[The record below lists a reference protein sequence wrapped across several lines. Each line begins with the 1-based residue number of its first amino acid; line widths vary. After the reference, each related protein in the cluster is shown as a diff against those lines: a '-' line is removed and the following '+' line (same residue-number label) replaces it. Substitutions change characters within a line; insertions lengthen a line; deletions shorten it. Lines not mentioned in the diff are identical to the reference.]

1 MRRLYAFGLVL
12 VPAILVLSFTTASS
26 ASATVLCS
34 TATSP
39 CSGSVYGSGTT
50 VEASLKGTSVL
61 HPPFGNVEC
70 SSSSIKGEV
79 TNPGSEEANV
89 SGTVKT
95 FILSTCNA
103 TVTVLKLGTFKVE
116 APKEGNGTL
125 KLEGFETTVETF
137 GFHCIFSGSASF
149 SLKGG
154 EMASLQGTS
163 LIKRTGGRS
172 GVFCGTEASWT
183 AEYTVTSPAP
193 LYVAGKAGVEWTMG
207 GKSLEGEIEAEYD
220 GPLAVGN
227 SGGVVDCPIGF
238 RLGVGPA
245 GQTVVK
251 QVSVTLTGC
260 KFTGVWAGCIP
271 TNATGT
277 AGKVDIKA
285 TDFDITAVELKYTF
299 QAGCKGGTT
308 FNPKFAEVTA
318 KPKTEPF
325 NNVSLSGTGESGS
338 ESVSI
343 LEELEGST
351 SNTITEVGESTTLAL
366 ME

>member
-12 VPAILVLSFTTASS
+12 VPAILALSFTTASS
-26 ASATVLCS
+26 ASATVLCT

-39 CSGSVYGSGTT
+39 CSGGVYGSGTT
-50 VEASLKGTSVL
+50 IEASLKGTSVL

-70 SSSSIKGEV
+70 SASSIKGEV

-89 SGTVKT
+89 SGAVKT
-95 FILSTCNA
+95 LSLSTCNA
-103 TVTVLKLGTFKVE
+103 TVTVLKSGTFKVE

-125 KLEGFETTVETF
+125 KLEGFETTVEAL

-154 EMASLQGTS
+154 EMASLLGTS

-172 GVFCGTEASWT
+172 GAFCGSEASWT

-207 GKSLEGEIEAEYD
+207 GKSLESEIEAEYD

-227 SGGVVDCPIGF
+227 GGGVVDCPVGF
-238 RLGVGPA
+238 RLGAGPA

-251 QVSVTLTGC
+251 QVTVTLTGC
-260 KFTGVWAGCIP
+260 KFAGNWAGCIP
-271 TNATGT
+271 TKGEGT

-285 TDFDITAVELKYTF
+285 TDFDITTVALKYTF

-308 FNPKFAEVTA
+308 FEPKFAKVTA
-318 KPKTEPF
+318 KPVTEPF
-325 NNVSLSGTGESGS
+325 NNVSLSGTGEWGT
-338 ESVSI
+338 ESISI
-343 LEELEGST
+343 IEGFEGGT
-351 SNTITEVGESTTLAL
+351 SNVITEVGEATTLAL